1 MSAFS
6 SIVVASDGSEPSLRA
21 VDVAGRMAA
30 SENVPLYV
38 VYVIR
43 DMQFPQALSRM
54 AEVERLVGT
63 RSDVLQY
70 VADKILK
77 DALEVAR
84 KAGAQTVEPVTE
96 SGDPATGIVK
106 AAGDKG
112 ADLIVVGTRGLGGVA
127 GAFGALLG
135 SVSRKV
141 SNIAEQHVLIV
152 R

>member
-1 MSAFS
+1 MTAFKA
-6 SIVVASDGSEPSLRA
+6 ILVAADGSEPSLRA

-30 SENVPLYV
+30 SDNVPLYV
-38 VYVIR
+38 LYVIR

-63 RSDVLQY
+63 RSDVLNY

-77 DALEVAR
+77 DAKQRAK
-84 KAGAQTVEPVTE
+84 KAGAKTIETVTAN
-96 SGDPATGIVK
+96 GDPASCIVETATGK
-106 AAGDKG
+106 D

-127 GAFGALLG
+127 GALLG

-141 SNIAEQHVLIV
+141 SNIAEQNVLIV

>member
-1 MSAFS
+1 MTAFKA
-6 SIVVASDGSEPSLRA
+6 ILVATDGSEPSLSA
-21 VDVAGRMAA
+21 VDIAGRMAA
-30 SENVPLYV
+30 SDNVPLYLL
-38 VYVIR
+38 YVIR

-63 RSDVLQY
+63 RSDVLNY

-77 DALEVAR
+77 DAKQRAK
-84 KAGAQTVEPVTE
+84 KAGAKTIETVTAN
-96 SGDPATGIVK
+96 GDPASCIVETATGK
-106 AAGDKG
+106 D

-127 GAFGALLG
+127 GALLG

-141 SNIAEQHVLIV
+141 SNIAEQNVLIV

>member
-1 MSAFS
+1 MSAFNA
-6 SIVVASDGSEPSLRA
+6 ILVASDGSEHSLRA
-21 VDVAGRMAA
+21 VEVAGRMAA
-30 SENVPLYV
+30 SDNTPLYV
-38 VYVIR
+38 VNVIR

-77 DALEVAR
+77 DAVQVAK
-84 KAGAQTVEPVTE
+84 KAGVKTVEQVTT
-96 SGDPATGIVK
+96 SGDPATAIVDT
-106 AAGDKG
+106 ARDKG
-112 ADLIVVGTRGLGGVA
+112 ADLIVLGTRGLGGVA
-127 GAFGALLG
+127 GALLG

-141 SNIAEQHVLIV
+141 SNLADQNVLIV

>member
-1 MSAFS
+1 MTAFKA
-6 SIVVASDGSEPSLRA
+6 ILVATDGSEPSLHA

-30 SENVPLYV
+30 SENIPLYLL
-38 VYVIR
+38 YVIR

-63 RSDVLQY
+63 RSDVLNY

-77 DALEVAR
+77 DAKQRAK
-84 KAGAQTVEPVTE
+84 KAGAKTIETVTAN
-96 SGDPATGIVK
+96 GDPASGIVK
-106 AAGDKG
+106 TAQEKN

-127 GAFGALLG
+127 SALLG

-141 SNIAEQHVLIV
+141 SNISEQHVLIV

>member
-1 MSAFS
+1 MTAFKA
-6 SIVVASDGSEPSLRA
+6 ILVAADGSEPSLRA
-21 VDVAGRMAA
+21 VDVAGSMAA
-30 SENVPLYV
+30 SNNVPLYLL
-38 VYVIR
+38 YVIR

-63 RSDVLQY
+63 RSDVLNY

-77 DALEVAR
+77 DAKQRAK
-84 KAGAQTVEPVTE
+84 KAGAKTIETVTAN
-96 SGDPATGIVK
+96 GDPASCIVQ
-106 AAGDKG
+106 AAQDKG

-127 GAFGALLG
+127 GALLG

>member
-1 MSAFS
+1 MSAFNA
-6 SIVVASDGSEPSLRA
+6 ILVATDGSEPSLRA
-21 VDVAGRMAA
+21 VDVAARMAA
-30 SENVPLYV
+30 SENTPLYLLN
-38 VYVIR
+38 VIR

-63 RSDVLQY
+63 RSDVLNY

-77 DALEVAR
+77 DAKQRAK
-84 KAGAQTVEPVTE
+84 KAGAKTVEPVTAN
-96 SGDPATGIVK
+96 GDPASCIVET
-106 AAGDKG
+106 ANERG

-127 GAFGALLG
+127 GALLG

-141 SNIAEQHVLIV
+141 SNIAEQNVLIV